1 MRVVIIREHPLKAC
15 LSLSTFELGGNWE
28 RRFPHAIPAHGID
41 LLGGPVQHINV
52 LDLFRVQG
60 DLTGLV

>member
-1 MRVVIIREHPLKAC
+1 MRVAIIRKHPLKAR
-15 LSLSTFELGGNWE
+15 LSPITFELGGNWE
-28 RRFPHAIPAHGID
+28 RRFPHAIPAHSID